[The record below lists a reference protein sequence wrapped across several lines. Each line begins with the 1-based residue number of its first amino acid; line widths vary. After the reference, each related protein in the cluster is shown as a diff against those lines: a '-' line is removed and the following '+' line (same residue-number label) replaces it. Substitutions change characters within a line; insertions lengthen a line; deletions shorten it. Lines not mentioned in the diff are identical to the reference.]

1 MALSSLTSG
10 ASNTAVG
17 FEAGKLLTGGVNTII
32 GYQAADALA
41 SGTSNTVVGARAFG
55 AADGSE
61 TNSVIIGADAGASI
75 NHDSTDGNV
84 IIGHDAGTGGG
95 AATVHCVV
103 IGRNAMN
110 STGTN
115 GSTGTVAIGYS
126 ALAALTD
133 GGSNTAIG
141 YQSLKADTTGDGNTF
156 IGYNSGLENV
166 SGSNCTVIGASAMDD
181 SGDFANHN
189 NTFIGKDCGGGT
201 WTTTASTGNVAI
213 GSGAMNLALN
223 DADNNTII
231 GYGANPSAVGAQN
244 QIAIGQGV
252 TGQGNN
258 SVTLGNT
265 SVTEVYMSQAYNA
278 TVFCGGVRFPA
289 SFSNETNVNTL
300 DDYEEGTFTP
310 AIYYQNSDDMTN
322 STNVTQTGV
331 YTKIGNVCH
340 FQIYLKWN
348 ADNARVDD
356 NIAIS
361 GMPFTSKNTTNLRSV
376 FPVIVKGS
384 SLVTDDVIN
393 GTIIPNGTLLY
404 LQGANSNE
412 EGNMGDDFGENDNME
427 VFISGTFIV
436 E

>member
-1 MALSSLTSG
+1 M
-10 ASNTAVG
+10 
-17 FEAGKLLTGGVNTII
+17 
-32 GYQAADALA
+32 
-41 SGTSNTVVGARAFG
+41 
-55 AADGSE
+55 SE
-61 TNSVIIGADAGASI
+61 T
-75 NHDSTDGNV
+75 TQ
-84 IIGHDAGTGGG
+84 
-95 AATVHCVV
+95 
-103 IGRNAMN
+103 
-110 STGTN
+110 
-115 GSTGTVAIGYS
+115 GST
-126 ALAALTD
+126 
-133 GGSNTAIG
+133 NTAIG
-141 YQSLKADTTGDGNTF
+141 YRAMYRDAGLANT
-156 IGYNSGLENV
+156 
-166 SGSNCTVIGASAMDD
+166 
-181 SGDFANHN
+181 N
-189 NTFIGKDCGGGT
+189 NTFIGANAGSGD
-201 WTTTASTGNVAI
+201 WTTTACTSNTGVGAGVMQGAMEGATNNTAI
-213 GSGAMNLALN
+213 GLDGLNALTTG
-223 DADNNTII
+223 DNNTGLGRTALAGVTTGVQNVGVGSFAGDLIQGGSNNTCI
-231 GYGANPSAVGAQN
+231 GYQADVSADGATN